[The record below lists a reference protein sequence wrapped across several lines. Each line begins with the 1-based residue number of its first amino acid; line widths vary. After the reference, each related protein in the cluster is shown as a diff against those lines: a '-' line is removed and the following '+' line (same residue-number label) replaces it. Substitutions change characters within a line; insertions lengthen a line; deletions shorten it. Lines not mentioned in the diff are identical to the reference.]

1 MISHEVLF
9 RAVLLKVLG
18 IFGELIQCH
27 VTTRHMVMHIIF
39 NGYQDIYI
47 DMVMCLAQ
55 KNVGLFDRNENH
67 QVTEG

>member
-18 IFGELIQCH
+18 ICGELIQCH

-47 DMVMCLAQ
+47 DMVMC
-55 KNVGLFDRNENH
+55 
-67 QVTEG
+67 